1 MSNIVPTSET
11 DLVSVLILT
20 WNRKFDS
27 AIAIDSAYNQ
37 TYPNIE
43 IVLIDNGSTD
53 GTIDYLQKKY
63 SDLKIFSLSKNF
75 GCPEGRNRGIQYC
88 KGEYIFFLDDDGILH
103 KDAVKNAMHTIK
115 EYPDAGVISGKIIDI
130 NNRGI
135 ISDDKI
141 QNKVYEAG
149 LFQGGICLHKKS
161 IYYEVGYYPSDY
173 MYGGEELF
181 LSYKLIDKNIKIFRN
196 ESVILYHTINYFK
209 NKSENQKRSF
219 ENVFI
224 TAYQLFPL
232 IIFLIFLVYYSFA
245 YLLYSEKNGFLSDYF
260 KIYKNAIIRA
270 RKYKRTPIRI
280 SSYLKFRTLNKK
292 IFS

>member
-1 MSNIVPTSET
+1 MADP
-11 DLVSVLILT
+11 LVTIFILS
-20 WNRKFDS
+20 WNRKKETIR
-27 AIAIDSAYNQ
+27 AIESSLMQ
-37 TYPNIE
+37 TYSNFE
-43 IVLIDNGSTD
+43 ILVVDNGSTD
-53 GTIDYLQKKY
+53 Y
-63 SDLKIFSLSKNF
+63 SANVIQDLFPSIQFKQLDKNY
-75 GCPEGRNRGIQYC
+75 GCPEGRNQGIKFC
-88 KGEYIFFLDDDGILH
+88 KSEYIFFLDDDGILH
-103 KDAVKNAMHTIK
+103 KDAVKNAMETVN
-115 EYPDAGVISGKIIDI
+115 EYPEAGVIAGKIIDI
-130 NNRGI
+130 NIPGL
-135 ISDDKI
+135 ISDLNM
-141 QNKVYEAG
+141 QNKIYEVG

-173 MYGGEELF
+173 MYGGEESF

-196 ESVILYHTINYFK
+196 ESVILYHTINYLK

-245 YLLYSEKNGFLSDYF
+245 YLLYSEKYGFLSDYF